1 MRIKS
6 GNARKSLAAHLTSVQ
21 QIALWVSLVISSL
34 AFHDL
39 LNWNLISQPAVRKL
53 SALGSRLEVKAMRY
67 MQWTLPKAVVPNLSS
82 SLRLEIK
89 HTINVMHLN
98 HPQNIPPTPW
108 CQKDWDGW
116 PKGHYNFLLNDEK
129 PQSDSKYVFFLQ
141 ISLASLFTYL
151 WNASSPI
158 LYLDFHGIFQAFPS
172 PGDLPD
178 PGIEPRFPAG
188 GLLHCRQILYQ
199 LSHLGS

>member
-6 GNARKSLAAHLTSVQ
+6 GNARKSLAAHLTSVE

-53 SALGSRLEVKAMRY
+53 NALGSRLEVKAMRY

-82 SLRLEIK
+82 SLGLEIK

-98 HPQNIPPTPW
+98 QPQNFPPTPW
-108 CQKDWDGW
+108 FQKDWDCW
-116 PKGHYNFLLNDEK
+116 SKGHYNLLLNDEK
-129 PQSDSKYVFFLQ
+129 QQSDSKYVFFLQ

-158 LYLDFHGIFQAFPS
+158 LYFDFHRIF
-172 PGDLPD
+172 
-178 PGIEPRFPAG
+178 
-188 GLLHCRQILYQ
+188 
-199 LSHLGS
+199 